1 MKGRGKGQK
10 GGETMRGEER
20 GTREG
25 TKSEPEVW
33 RTYGQILVELIQH

>member
-1 MKGRGKGQK
+1 
-10 GGETMRGEER
+10 MRGEER

-33 RTYGQILVELIQH
+33 RTYGQILVELIQHQTHGPGEIGGI